1 MTTSGRRVKKRNLDE
16 PDGNTSGSI
25 KRKKPKTGHKLSKR
39 KSCKAK
45 TFRPQRVAARNARNM
60 LSQISGTSTDE
71 EDEDDLEYNSSDN
84 ESVLQ
89 DLNIQSEEFS
99 RNLHNLC
106 PSYTQKEEK
115 SLNELEGV
123 AKPPFSVSQSND
135 EKKPKLIF
143 KLSLHDSKKQAS
155 LGDTKIKCDNQVDL
169 LNPFSGPQGITEE
182 NRIEGSSTN
191 LPPVRDAGPPEN
203 DGEDMEAS
211 ASNKE
216 DKIRWGEVKTR
227 TSKRSRSGDLIP
239 VDAFSGLN
247 AISDVHIIKRN
258 DINGYVAPNNK
269 HENIFLLIQLSKIM
283 VSSFLAEMRN
293 NVGLELTH
301 WRILMVI
308 EIKCFPNLT
317 VLSNLQRVI

>member
-71 EDEDDLEYNSSDN
+71 EGEDDLEYNSSDN

-89 DLNIQSEEFS
+89 DLNIQSEEFG
-99 RNLHNLC
+99 RKLHDMC
-106 PSYTQKEEK
+106 PSYTQNEEK
-115 SLNELEGV
+115 SLNELEVV
-123 AKPPFSVSQSND
+123 AKPPSSVSQSND
-135 EKKPKLIF
+135 GKKPKLIF
-143 KLSLHDSKKQAS
+143 KLSLHDSKKQAT

-169 LNPFSGPQGITEE
+169 LNPSLGITEE

-191 LPPVRDAGPPEN
+191 LPPVRDAGLPEI
-203 DGEDMEAS
+203 DGEHMEAS

-239 VDAFSGLN
+239 VDAFNGLN
-247 AISDVHIIKRN
+247 AVSDVHMIKRN

-269 HENIFLLIQLSKIM
+269 QENIFLLIQLSKIM
-283 VSSFLAEMRN
+283 MSSFLAGMRN
-293 NVGLELTH
+293 NADLELTH
-301 WRILMVI
+301 WRVLMVI
-308 EIKCFPNLT
+308 EMKCFPNLT